1 MALFGRR
8 AAQAEEPVRE
18 EGHVYLIDTENVRS
32 VWTLLLDNMTAQDKI
47 YVFFTMNS
55 GNVSYENLNGI
66 LSSGKQVELM
76 ECFTGKNGLDFQLVS
91 YLGFLIRDNES
102 AEYIIISDDGGYDAA
117 IRFWEKKGFKVSRKT
132 AAEVTGKPAKT
143 GKKGASKSRG
153 LLHTKSTKTAGSAT
167 KAGET
172 ATKKSDPEKKVVRRT
187 VTTKKPIESA
197 TTAESP
203 VSAVIDAKI
212 EEVGKAV
219 EAPVKVVETAKPD
232 AEVSKSVSEAAQS
245 AVEAPKAERPKASKP
260 KSEKPKAGAAANDS
274 AKTAPEKEAA
284 PKPALTPNK
293 EKLTALLPEEDASRI
308 SQIYDL
314 LVKAGSPENLAD
326 IHDGI
331 EKIYRDEHGTEVYRI
346 LRPKMKDIFKA

>member
-153 LLHTKSTKTAGSAT
+153 LLHTKSTKSAGSAT

-172 ATKKSDPEKKVVRRT
+172 ATKKADPEKKVVRRT
-187 VTTKKPIESA
+187 VTTKKPVESA
-197 TTAESP
+197 AAIETSVKGVEE
-203 VSAVIDAKI
+203 AV
-212 EEVGKAV
+212 KAV
-219 EAPVKVVETAKPD
+219 EAPVKVVEA
-232 AEVSKSVSEAAQS
+232 
-245 AVEAPKAERPKASKP
+245 
-260 KSEKPKAGAAANDS
+260 EKPKAGAAANDS